1 MITVQLELEDGRHVC
16 VVPQHVVVFGEI
28 DSPVEGMLRPTL
40 TLTTGEVLICKRV
53 AAPPDVPQ
61 AVALQ
66 VVFTKTV
73 ENILNKLGRRA
84 QLAGG
89 FG

>member
-16 VVPQHVVVFGEI
+16 VVPQHVVCFGEV
-28 DSPVEGMLRPTL
+28 DSPVEGLYRPTV
-40 TLTTGEVLICKRV
+40 TLTSGDVLICRRV
-53 AAPPDVPQ
+53 EAPPEVPQ

-66 VVFTKTV
+66 VVFVKTV

-89 FG
+89 LG